1 MDDEERDELEL
12 EDEEPEEVVGED
24 EEWTPPARWATP
36 ERTAG
41 QPIFVDVGRGQAVPV
56 NEGDPF
62 EATLTRLADEAHYGG
77 FYRVYLNGSEIINPE
92 DSPATIEPGMR
103 VAITAYD
110 KVG

>member
-1 MDDEERDELEL
+1 MDDEERDELE
-12 EDEEPEEVVGED
+12 DEEADED
-24 EEWTPPARWATP
+24 YTPPARWATP

-41 QPIFVDVGRGQAVPV
+41 QPIFVDVGRGQTIQV
-56 NEGDPF
+56 NAGDPF

-77 FYRVYLNGSEIINPE
+77 FYRVYVNGSEIINPE

-103 VAITAYD
+103 LAITAYD